1 MKGDEILFEKN
12 PTIFIRKVFIF
23 STHAKTPWRCR
34 LLCPHPVFHKSY
46 RSLRVTRIPVTSWQ
60 TNNALTIF
68 SVSFAVTRWGY
79 RIPAINEDN
88 AAASVQSPCRSQHFR
103 ILPCAFYCKD
113 AGKNRIY
120 MPIDWCRYI
129 YTTLTWH
136 KIWLLLIQSLM
147 LMINKHKPCARLE
160 PSSRKS
166 SIHFNKLIWIFELD
180 QHTTVA
186 FGATILTIIS
196 VYGTWSNMIPPR
208 CLN

>member
-1 MKGDEILFEKN
+1 MKGDEILFEKKN
-12 PTIFIRKVFIF
+12 HTIFIRKVLIF

-103 ILPCAFYCKD
+103 ILPCAFCCKD

-147 LMINKHKPCARLE
+147 LMINKHKHAHALSLVQE
-160 PSSRKS
+160 KVL
-166 SIHFNKLIWIFELD
+166 SILISWFE
-180 QHTTVA
+180 
-186 FGATILTIIS
+186 
-196 VYGTWSNMIPPR
+196 Y
-208 CLN
+208 LNLINTQQLLLALRSWL